1 VKGFAAAAS
10 IAALV
15 TASASLAAVST
26 ASPSTYRAKL
36 NGICRANTVKLK
48 TLDAT
53 MKRAL
58 QAKDAHAWGL
68 AFGQTLRVILSE
80 DAAIEAEPIPVQLRA
95 HMVPTVGLLKQ
106 ADGIIHHAVQRL
118 LAGDLTAGITVMSKQ
133 LGSLAAPANKHL
145 DAAGLRDC
153 GSNQSLSSR

>member
-1 VKGFAAAAS
+1 MKGIAAAS

-26 ASPSTYRAKL
+26 ASPSAYRAKL
-36 NGICRANTVKLK
+36 NGMCRANTVKLK

-53 MKRAL
+53 MKRAV
-58 QAKDAHAWGL
+58 QAKDGQAWGL
-68 AFGQTLRVILSE
+68 AFGLSLRVILSE
-80 DAAIEAEPIPVQLRA
+80 DAAIEGEPIPVQLRPQ
-95 HMVPTVGLLKQ
+95 MVPTVGLLKQ

-118 LAGDLTAGITVMSKQ
+118 RAGDLNGGVTVMRK
-133 LGSLAAPANKHL
+133 LGPLDTPANKHL

-153 GSNQSLSSR
+153 GSNQT